1 MSSTNEFFD
10 HWAVVFIDLLMA
22 DFKTDLLSSVAIV
35 GNAGHE
41 SGGFKQLQEL
51 KPLVKGSKGGYG
63 IMQWTGPRRRAYE
76 AYCRRN
82 GLDPA
87 DMMTNYKFLFVEFK
101 GPEGKVL
108 PKLKAAKTLDEK
120 VEVFCLGFLRPGV
133 VHMASRKQW
142 ARRALAAW
150 EKAHNATSIEEPKP
164 PAYTPP
170 DLSNQGEVKMDK
182 IAMTLRYVIAG
193 LGAGLVGFNL
203 ATQEDVAQA
212 LTQVDALVGAVGGLA
227 AFGWA
232 LWNKFK
238 A

>member
-1 MSSTNEFFD
+1 MSSTNDFYET
-10 HWAVVFIDLLMA
+10 WAVVFIDLLMA
-22 DFKTDLLSSVAIV
+22 DFKLDLLSSVAIV

-51 KPLVKGSKGGYG
+51 KPLVPGSKGGYG

-76 AYCRRN
+76 AYCKRN
-82 GLDPA
+82 KLNPA
-87 DMMTNYKFLFVEFK
+87 DMMSNYKFLFVELK

-108 PKLKAAKTLDEK
+108 PKLRAAKTLDEK
-120 VEVFCLGFLRPGV
+120 VEVFCTTFLRPGI
-133 VHMASRKQW
+133 VHMPSRKKW
-142 ARRALAAW
+142 AQRALAA
-150 EKAHNATSIEEPKP
+150 TMVTPPTRIEPTKPEP
-164 PAYTPP
+164 YTPP
-170 DLSNQGEVKMDK
+170 DATNHGEVKMDK
-182 IAMTLRYVIAG
+182 LAMTLRYVIAG

-203 ATQEDVAQA
+203 ATQEDVANA